1 MFMTQE
7 LNKNQRRIG
16 LTGGIASGKTTI
28 ANYIRLSKN
37 IDILDADH
45 FSRKLILSETMS
57 YKKIISQFGNSII
70 DPDSPSKEI
79 NRKKLKKIIFEYP
92 DKRIWI
98 ESLLHPLIRNS
109 MIRECKEMEHKK
121 VLLLVIPL
129 LFEAKFNDL
138 CTEIWIVK
146 CSKDEQIKRLLERD
160 KISQKEAEKI
170 INIQLDLSKK
180 QKEEYIF
187 LDNENEKKIW
197 KRQINKLI

>member
-1 MFMTQE
+1 MLTTQE
-7 LNKNQRRIG
+7 LNKNQKRIG

-28 ANYIRLSKN
+28 ANHIRSTKN

-45 FSRKLILSETMS
+45 FSRKLSLPETTS
-57 YKKIISQFGNSII
+57 YKKIISEFGNSII
-70 DPDSPSKEI
+70 DLTSPSKEI

-98 ESLLHPLIRNS
+98 ENLLHPLIKHQ
-109 MIRECKEMEHKK
+109 MIKECKDMHNKK

-146 CSKDEQIKRLLERD
+146 CSKEEQIRRLLERD
-160 KISQKEAEKI
+160 KISRKEAEKI
-170 INIQLDLSKK
+170 IHIQMDLSKK
-180 QKEEYIF
+180 NKQDFIF
-187 LDNENEKKIW
+187 LDNNSKEKIW
-197 KRQINKLI
+197 QRQINKLI

>member
-1 MFMTQE
+1 MFTTQE
-7 LNKNQRRIG
+7 LNKNQKRIG

-28 ANYIRLSKN
+28 ANHIRSTKN

-45 FSRKLILSETMS
+45 FSRKLILPETTS
-57 YKKIISQFGNSII
+57 YKKIISEFGTSII
-70 DPDSPSKEI
+70 DLTSPSKEI

-98 ESLLHPLIRNS
+98 ENLLHPLIKHQ
-109 MIRECKEMEHKK
+109 MIKECKNMYNKK

-146 CSKDEQIKRLLERD
+146 CSKEEQIRRLLERD
-160 KISQKEAEKI
+160 KISRKEAEKI
-170 INIQLDLSKK
+170 IHIQMDLSKK
-180 QKEEYIF
+180 DKKDFIF
-187 LDNENEKKIW
+187 LDNNSKERIW
-197 KRQINKLI
+197 QRQINKLI

>member
-1 MFMTQE
+1 MFTTEE
-7 LNKNQRRIG
+7 LNNNQRRIG

-28 ANYIRLSKN
+28 ANHIRFTKN

-45 FSRKLILSETMS
+45 FSRKLILPETAS

-70 DPDSPSKEI
+70 DLTSPSKEI
-79 NRKKLKKIIFEYP
+79 NRKKLKKIIFESP

-98 ESLLHPLIRNS
+98 ENLLHPLIKNQ
-109 MIRECKEMEHKK
+109 MIKGCKDMQNKE

-146 CSKDEQIKRLLERD
+146 CSKEKQIKRIIERD
-160 KISQKEAEKI
+160 QISRQEAERI
-170 INIQLDLSKK
+170 IHIQMDLTKK
-180 QKEEYIF
+180 ETKDIIF
-187 LDNENEKKIW
+187 LDNDSEERIW
-197 KRQINKLI
+197 QRQINKLI

>member
-1 MFMTQE
+1 MFTTEE
-7 LNKNQRRIG
+7 LNNNQRRIG

-28 ANYIRLSKN
+28 ANHIRFTKN

-45 FSRKLILSETMS
+45 FSRKLILPETTS

-70 DPDSPSKEI
+70 DLTSPSKEI
-79 NRKKLKKIIFEYP
+79 NRKKLKKIIFESP

-98 ESLLHPLIRNS
+98 ENLLHPLIKNQ
-109 MIRECKEMEHKK
+109 MIKGCKDMQNKE

-146 CSKDEQIKRLLERD
+146 CSKEKQIKRIIERD
-160 KISQKEAEKI
+160 QISRQEAERI
-170 INIQLDLSKK
+170 IHIQMDLTKK
-180 QKEEYIF
+180 ETKDIIF
-187 LDNENEKKIW
+187 LDNDSEERIW
-197 KRQINKLI
+197 QRQINKLI